1 MGTLDESGGEA
12 VIDTVRI
19 GMQRFEFHIGKF
31 VLHFYA
37 EDFNGIAMLNEA
49 KHKGV
54 PLHGPYSVQKH
65 SAHVQPGERHVHVY
79 LKNNQ
84 LFALNM
90 DSGTAH
96 DQSHGIPIP
105 NKVADALRQKFPDIT
120 LPPNNF
126 IESASLTAQIRVT
139 LAEADEL

>member
-1 MGTLDESGGEA
+1 ME
-12 VIDTVRI
+12 
-19 GMQRFEFHIGKF
+19 RFEFHVEEA
-31 VLHFYA
+31 VLDIYT
-37 EDFNGIAMLNEA
+37 EDFNGLAMLTEA

-65 SAHVQPGERHVHVY
+65 SAHVQPGEPHVQVY
-79 LKNNQ
+79 LKNNK

-90 DSGTAH
+90 HSGTAH
-96 DQSHGIPIP
+96 DKSHEIQIP

-126 IESASLTAQIRVT
+126 IESASLMAQMNVT
-139 LAEADEL
+139 LAEAGEL